1 MPSEEQGSHVA
12 AEAAPRA
19 EGESAAS
26 PLSAPHSTILNLYE
40 IGLEGAVGD
49 FRAEELAHG
58 RWSAAVSHVAHRQV
72 SHRTEKV
79 LGWADVVT
87 VQGWVTI
94 AVIALLVR
102 AGTRRLE
109 LVPRGLQTVWEFA
122 YQTLDGFARNAIGP
136 TGSRYTPLLGTF
148 FIYILCLNLFGIVP
162 GFISAT
168 SALNQTVALALCCF
182 AAVQYYGL
190 RASGWR
196 YLMHFV
202 GEPLWL
208 APINIPIH
216 VIGEL
221 ARPLSLSVRLF
232 GNIFGEDT
240 VIAALVALGGVIFM
254 SVKVPVPVQLPMQFF
269 GLFGSF
275 VQALVFTM
283 LAAAYLAGAVRHEH
297 GPEQGHAEPA
307 AA

>member
-1 MPSEEQGSHVA
+1 LPAEEQGTHA
-12 AEAAPRA
+12 ETEAAPHTA
-19 EGESAAS
+19 GETTAS

-40 IGLEGAVGD
+40 IGLEAGLGD
-49 FRAEELAHG
+49 FRGDELSHG
-58 RWSAAVSHVAHRQV
+58 RWSAAVSHVANREV
-72 SHRTEKV
+72 SPRTEGV
-79 LGWADVVT
+79 LRWADVVT
-87 VQGWVTI
+87 VQGVVTI
-94 AVIALLVR
+94 IAIALLVR

-109 LVPRGLQTVWEFA
+109 LVPRGLQTIWEFA
-122 YQTLDGFARNAIGP
+122 YQSLDGFAHNAIGP

-148 FIYILCLNLFGIVP
+148 FIYILCLNLFGMVP

-182 AAVQYYGL
+182 IAVQYYGV
-190 RASGWR
+190 RAQGWR
-196 YLMHFV
+196 YVMHFV

-240 VIAALVALGGVIFM
+240 VIVALVALGATIFA
-254 SVKVPVPVQLPMQFF
+254 KIHVPIPVQLPMLFF

-283 LAAAYLAGAVRHEH
+283 LAAAYISGAVSHAHAHEEGH
-297 GPEQGHAEPA
+297 GEA
-307 AA
+307 AAA